1 MPGVTKLEAFIADPE
16 PLLDLLENVH
26 NDPSPMVRESVA
38 GNLSDILKYHPDP
51 AYQRL
56 ARWQL
61 DAGKERRQII
71 RGALKYSLQKGDSRA
86 LALADESTTTQ

>member
-1 MPGVTKLEAFIADPE
+1 MEALIADPA
-16 PLLDLLENVH
+16 PLLDLRENLRD
-26 NDPSPMVRESVA
+26 DPSPMVRKSVA
-38 GNLSDILKYHPDP
+38 GNLSDILKYHPGP

-61 DAGKERRQII
+61 DAGKERRQVI

-86 LALADESTTTQ
+86 LALADKATTTQ